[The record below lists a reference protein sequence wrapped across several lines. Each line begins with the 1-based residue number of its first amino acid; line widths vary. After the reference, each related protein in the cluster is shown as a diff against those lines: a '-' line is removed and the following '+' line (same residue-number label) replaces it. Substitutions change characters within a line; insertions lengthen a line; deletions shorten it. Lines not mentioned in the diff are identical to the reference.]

1 MTFRKPMI
9 GAVIMLT
16 VVALE
21 RKIAIDAA
29 DLALQ
34 TRGSQNP
41 LSSFLL

>member
-1 MTFRKPMI
+1 MLR
-9 GAVIMLT
+9 AVIVLT

-21 RKIAIDAA
+21 RKITIDAA

-41 LSSFLL
+41 FSSFSL